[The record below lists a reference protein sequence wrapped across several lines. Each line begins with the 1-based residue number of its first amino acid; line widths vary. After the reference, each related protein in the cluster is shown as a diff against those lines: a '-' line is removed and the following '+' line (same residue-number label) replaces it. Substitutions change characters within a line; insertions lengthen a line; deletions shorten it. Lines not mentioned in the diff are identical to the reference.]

1 MTLHKIQLRILF
13 IHNAYGKY
21 SGEEA
26 VVDAQIALLRKH
38 GHEVQLYS
46 RSSGDL
52 DARFYR
58 KYLAFFTG
66 LYNPVSIIR
75 TKRLLR
81 TFQPDVVHVHNLYP
95 SISPAV
101 LPLIF
106 KKGVP
111 VVMTVH
117 NYRLV
122 CPNGLFYTKGEIC
135 EKCTGIGKEWNCIRQ
150 NCERNFF
157 KSTGYALRNWWARK
171 NGYYLK
177 NVDVFTC
184 LTAFQQKKLGANGF
198 PEEKTILMPNFV
210 QYKHLPIRSEVEVLS
225 NHDLSY
231 IAFAGRLNRQ
241 KGFDLLCEAMQLN
254 KNIDLQAAGAA
265 DEEFISNITV
275 PQNLHLCG
283 KLNQSEM
290 EVFWAGARFLVFTS
304 ASYEGFPMVFLE
316 AMQHRLPVVAPRM
329 AGYPEIIED
338 GVNGLL
344 YTPGD
349 VINLADKIRQLW
361 EDKALCTRL
370 GENGYRKLKAKYSEE
385 VFYKGLMEVYKKL
398 V

>member
-1 MTLHKIQLRILF
+1 MKILF

-26 VVDAQIALLRKH
+26 VVEVQMALLRKH
-38 GHEVQLYS
+38 GHEVQIYS

-52 DARFYR
+52 GVHLYGKF
-58 KYLAFFTG
+58 LAFFTG
-66 LYNPVSIIR
+66 LYNPGSVIR
-75 TKRLLR
+75 VKRLLH

-95 SISPAV
+95 SVSPAV
-101 LPLIF
+101 LPAIR
-106 KKGVP
+106 KKGLP

-122 CPNGLFYTKGEIC
+122 CPNGLFYTKGAIC
-135 EKCTGIGKEWNCIRQ
+135 ERCAGKGKEWNCVKQ
-150 NCERNFF
+150 NCEQSFF

-171 NGYYLK
+171 SGYYLK
-177 NVDVFTC
+177 NVDAYAC
-184 LTAFQQKKLGANGF
+184 LTQFQQKKLIANGF
-198 PEEKTILMPNFV
+198 PVEKTILLPNFV
-210 QYKHLPIRSEVEVLS
+210 QASHQSDCSEERPLS
-225 NHDLSY
+225 IHELSY
-231 IAFAGRLNRQ
+231 IAFAGRLNGQ
-241 KGFDLLCEAMQLN
+241 KGFDLLCTAMHFN
-254 KNIDLQAAGAA
+254 KNITLKAAGAA
-265 DEEFISNITV
+265 DEEFIGNIV
-275 PQNLHLCG
+275 IPENLHLCG

-290 EVFWAGARFLVFTS
+290 ELFWKGARFLVFTS

-316 AMQHRLPVVAPRM
+316 AMHHHLPVVAPRM

-349 VINLADKIRQLW
+349 AIDLADKIRQLW
-361 EDKALCTRL
+361 EDKLLCARL
-370 GENGYRKLKAKYSEE
+370 GENGYRKLIENYSEE
-385 VFYKGLMEVYKKL
+385 IFYKELMEVYEKL